1 MEFNRVVGGRR
12 SVRWFKPWKPVEPAR
27 IQRIL
32 EAARLTGS
40 PGNLQPWRAVVVV
53 QADMS
58 AADRER
64 LLDAANR
71 QRAHEQAPVWIY
83 WFADPAACAPDA
95 FMGQIS
101 LGLEVGVLAA
111 VAGWDEAAARAAI
124 DEGAP
129 APHGMPPLHEVVHG
143 LPPQVAG
150 VIAAGETVGAC
161 TIATLAA
168 VDQGLGTSLH
178 IATAP
183 GRASALYEVL
193 GVPGHFIPGYL
204 QLVGHPAE
212 EPQAGG
218 QRPREPFDAL
228 FAMGRWGAPF
238 PRDDALVAQLAD
250 EGLIQPAAP
259 LPGREEEL
267 AHLGRAFGYAGGDG
281 AGSHTT
287 GG

>member
-1 MEFNRVVGGRR
+1 MEFDRVVGGRR
-12 SVRWFKPWKPVEPAR
+12 SIRWFKPWRHVEPAK

-32 EAARLTGS
+32 EAARFTGS

-53 QADMS
+53 QADLS
-58 AADRER
+58 AEDRER

-83 WFADPAACAPDA
+83 WFADPAACAPQA
-95 FMGQIS
+95 FLGQIT
-101 LGLEVGVLAA
+101 LGIDLGALATG
-111 VAGWDEAAARAAI
+111 AGWDAAAARAAI
-124 DEGAP
+124 EEGAP
-129 APHGMPPLHEVVHG
+129 APPGMPPLHEIVHG
-143 LPPQVAG
+143 LPPQMAG

-168 VDQGLGTSLH
+168 VNQGLGTSLH

-183 GRASALYEVL
+183 GRASALYDVL
-193 GVPGHFIPGYL
+193 GVPEHFIPGYL
-204 QLVGHPAE
+204 QLVGYPAE
-212 EPQAGG
+212 EPHGGG
-218 QRPREPFDAL
+218 QRPREPFEAL
-228 FAMGRWGAPF
+228 FATGRWGTPF
-238 PRDDALVAQLAD
+238 PRDDAVVTQLAD

-267 AHLGRAFGYAGGDG
+267 AHLERAFGYG
-281 AGSHTT
+281 AAPQPT